1 MEHSQR
7 EGCYDF
13 SLRVNMGDWDW
24 GAANWDQCVSYFIRY
39 AVAETPLR
47 VQYCEL
53 SCQLA

>member
-1 MEHSQR
+1 MEHPQR

-24 GAANWDQCVSYFIRY
+24 GVANWDQCVSYFIRY